1 MDSMSLPPA
10 SPGSPTGPPAGS
22 RAGSRASAVETG
34 RDDDGGRH
42 HGEYK
47 VSGGKLV
54 VADFDVVAGALAN
67 VSVSGDFFLEPDE
80 ALLEINHA
88 LTGLPADAGAAEIAA
103 AVESALPSDAV
114 LFGFSTDAV
123 AVAVRRGLAK
133 ATGWTDH
140 HWNII
145 APSVLP
151 THVNVALDEVLTEEV
166 GAGRRNPTLRFWD
179 WEEPSVVIGS
189 FQSVRNELHPEGVAR
204 HGISVVRR
212 ISGGGAM
219 FMEAGNCITYSLYLP
234 QTLVDGISFA
244 DSYAFLDA
252 WVLAALEK
260 VGINAFYVPLNDIA
274 TEQGKIGG
282 AAQKRL
288 ANGGMLHHVT
298 MSYDIDADKMVEV
311 LRIGKEKLSDKG
323 TTSAKKRVDPLRRQT
338 GLARGEIVAAMMEV
352 FTERYAATA
361 SELTPA
367 ELDAAHRRVESKFGT
382 AEWLH
387 RVP

>member
-1 MDSMSLPPA
+1 MTFPP
-10 SPGSPTGPPAGS
+10 S
-22 RAGSRASAVETG
+22 ETG
-34 RDDDGGRH
+34 AADGTHDDGGRR

-47 VSGGKLV
+47 VPGGKLV
-54 VADFDVVAGALAN
+54 VVDFDVVGGHLAH

-80 ALLEINHA
+80 ALLDINRA
-88 LTGLPADAGAAEIAA
+88 LTGLPETTAA
-103 AVESALPSDAV
+103 ADISGAVTAALPEDAV
-114 LFGFSTDAV
+114 LFGFSADAV
-123 AVAVRRGLAK
+123 SVAVRRALAK
-133 ATGWTDH
+133 ATGWADH
-140 HWNII
+140 HWNVI

-189 FQSVRNELHPEGVAR
+189 FQSVRNEIHPEGVAR
-204 HGISVVRR
+204 HGITVVRR

-252 WVLAALEK
+252 WVMAALEK
-260 VGINAFYVPLNDIA
+260 LGISAFYVPLNDIA

-323 TTSAKKRVDPLRRQT
+323 TASAKKRVDPLRRQT
-338 GLARGEIVAAMMEV
+338 GLARAEIVEAMMEV
-352 FTERYAATA
+352 FSGRYGATP
-361 SELTPA
+361 SVLTDA
-367 ELDAAHRRVESKFGT
+367 ELAAARDRVAAKFGT
-382 AEWLH
+382 GEWLH